1 MTATGQLLLAAPDG
15 AHVAVHAALSEAG
28 YSVQR
33 VDGVAELRER
43 ISEVVP
49 DLVLVDAGID
59 GAGPAELVHSLL
71 DGPATEA
78 LPVIVLAPAA
88 GEDAAEVL
96 KAGAAD
102 YVRTPVAGDELV
114 ARVASHLERGRLVR
128 QAHQAATTRTVV
140 LDIVRDVTATL
151 STEEIFDILVRRV
164 SRLFKIERCSMI
176 LVDEHGNRGTI
187 VAAHDDPD
195 IGGMTIDLHRY
206 PEIRQAIQSES
217 PVLVPDFRGSPLFAE
232 VRPLWES
239 EGIDLAI
246 RSVGAI
252 PFSFESGRRG
262 VFFLRSGPGEPT
274 LDEESVQLASAI
286 VQGAARALNRAAMFK
301 SVLSHRE
308 QLEALAKTD
317 ELTGCLSRRY
327 LMERLEHELE
337 RAARYQRLIAIAML
351 DIDHFKRLNDTLGH
365 TRGDAA
371 LRTIGGV
378 LRRSLRGA
386 DFVGRYGGDEFL
398 IVLPETGAIGALEL
412 AERIRQGISRRTFD
426 FRGRKMRL
434 TVSGGVVGYPEA
446 GILTAEEL
454 IDLADQALY
463 RAKWEGRDKIVRYSS
478 QLEKRFPS

>member
-1 MTATGQLLLAAPDG
+1 MVRSLVDG
-15 AHVAVHAALSEAG
+15 A
-28 YSVQR
+28 R
-33 VDGVAELRER
+33 
-43 ISEVVP
+43 
-49 DLVLVDAGID
+49 
-59 GAGPAELVHSLL
+59 
-71 DGPATEA
+71 TET
-78 LPVIVLAPAA
+78 LPIIVLAPGA
-88 GEDAAEVL
+88 GDDAAAAL
-96 KAGAAD
+96 RAGAAD
-102 YVRTPVAGDELV
+102 YLRMPLGMDEIV
-114 ARVASHLERGRLVR
+114 ARVVAHVERGRLIR
-128 QAHQAATTRTVV
+128 QARQAATTRAVV

-164 SRLFKIERCSMI
+164 SRLFRIDRCSMI
-176 LVDEHGNRGTI
+176 LVDERGHRGTI
-187 VAAHDDPD
+187 VAAQDDPD

-206 PEIRQAIQSES
+206 PEIRQAIESES
-217 PVLVPDFRGSPLFAE
+217 PVLVRDFQESSLFEE
-232 VRPLWES
+232 VRPLWET
-239 EGIDLAI
+239 EGIDLQI
-246 RSVGAI
+246 RSVGAV
-252 PFSFESGRRG
+252 PFSFETGRRG
-262 VFFLRSGPGEPT
+262 VFFLRSGPGEPI
-274 LDEESVQLASAI
+274 LDEDSVQLASAI

-351 DIDHFKRLNDTLGH
+351 DIDNFKRLNDTLGH

-398 IVLPETGAIGALEL
+398 IVLPETGAAGALEL
-412 AERIRQGISRRTFD
+412 AERIREGIGRRTFD

-434 TVSGGVVGYPEA
+434 TVSGGVASYPEA

-463 RAKWEGRDKIVRYSS
+463 RAKWEGRNKIVCYSA
-478 QLEKRFPS
+478 QLEERFPS